1 MYDCTWTLIW
11 FPIFF
16 VAVTD
21 FTVTQARSNVITF
34 CQPIT
39 QIYHSLFI
47 KNPSGTFNYM
57 AFIEPMHY
65 LAWIAVILLCLSAP
79 PFLYL
84 TTRYNYRV
92 SLIIIWLKNFILSLT
107 IWQTLKP
114 NILRSHILRH
124 HFSLPKVI
132 LQVQN
137 GNGVLKRLVPSL
149 KNA

>member
-1 MYDCTWTLIW
+1 M
-11 FPIFF
+11 
-16 VAVTD
+16 
-21 FTVTQARSNVITF
+21 TQARSTVITF

-84 TTRYNYRV
+84 TTRYNNRAYI
-92 SLIIIWLKNFILSLT
+92 LYMLKMHFPRWKRKILNKNAEGTQCIFIFLNISFEFLVVHTQSFFSIFIL
-107 IWQTLKP
+107 
-114 NILRSHILRH
+114 
-124 HFSLPKVI
+124 
-132 LQVQN
+132 
-137 GNGVLKRLVPSL
+137 
-149 KNA
+149 